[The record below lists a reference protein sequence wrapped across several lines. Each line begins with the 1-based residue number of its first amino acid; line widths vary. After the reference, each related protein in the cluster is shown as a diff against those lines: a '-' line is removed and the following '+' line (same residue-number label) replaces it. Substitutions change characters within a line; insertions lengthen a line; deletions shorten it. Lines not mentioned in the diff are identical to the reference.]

1 MGIFKTNMTDDGRD
15 VGVMY
20 LPTDGRDWD
29 HAKYTYRT
37 AERAVLASIHVKES
51 HLGWS
56 HALSVAT
63 LQTIPSDHKLHALLK
78 PFTRGAHVVNS
89 AAYHM
94 LVREHSILS
103 HSSGHVDSQ
112 DALLYLGHHI
122 DFSESVPQMLEAK
135 QLDGDL
141 TKDMPLFTQGQVSLD
156 RPLYFLL
163 ASAPLF

>member
-29 HAKYTYRT
+29 HAKYSFRT

-51 HLGWS
+51 HFGWS

-94 LVREHSILS
+94 LVREHSILA
-103 HSSGHVDSQ
+103 HSSGQVDGQ
-112 DALLYLGHHI
+112 DAMLYVGHQM
-122 DFSESVPQMLEAK
+122 DFSETVPEMLEAK
-135 QLDGDL
+135 QLDVNL
-141 TKDMPLFTQGQVSLD
+141 TKDMPFFSQGQVSLD
-156 RPLYFLL
+156 EVPYFLG
-163 ASAPLF
+163 ASASLF